1 MNNPVLV
8 RSKTTNNRTVSVAF
22 QVIEKPIGDD
32 PNAKDIRTL
41 SRTYTFENFEARMP
55 IKMAKILIKK
65 DPEEFSIIRALVT
78 DPQLDKEIDQL
89 MGVAKRKAEGYNCDR
104 CDRSFKS
111 SGALQLHIYNGHIK
125 KEKQTQ

>member
-8 RSKTTNNRTVSVAF
+8 QSKTVNNRAISVVF
-22 QVIEKPIGDD
+22 QVVEMPYGDD
-32 PNAKDIRTL
+32 PTAKDIRTL

-55 IKMAKILIKK
+55 IKMAKILVKEH
-65 DPEEFSIIRALVT
+65 PEEFSIIKPLNH
-78 DPQLDKEIDQL
+78 DPELEKEIAEL

-104 CDRSFKS
+104 CGRSFKS

-125 KEKQTQ
+125 KEKKQ